1 MKAKITKGGKTKK
14 YNIIDNWDD
23 VTLEKWQQLALGK
36 KLSKAKSK
44 EAKDT
49 IALLSDIP
57 KKLIDQMSLKD
68 VATIFEKLSDLQVK
82 GKLIKVFKIDGEE
95 YGFLPD
101 CDEISLGEWVDIEAY
116 LKDGLEK
123 NIHKIM
129 AVLFRKVTSKEGKV
143 YSIEAYSGGRERAEK
158 FKNKMNAAQVQ
169 QSLVFFWNFG
179 SELLI
184 ILKLYLA
191 KLMKKIQEETNSL
204 ANGDGSEFSTV

>member
-1 MKAKITKGGKTKK
+1 MKAKITKDGKTNK

-36 KLSKAKSK
+36 YNLKSK

-57 KKLIDQMSLKD
+57 KKLIDEMSLKD
-68 VATIFEKLSDLQVK
+68 VAMIFEKVSNLQVK
-82 GKLIKVFKIDGEE
+82 GKLKKVFEIDEQE

-101 CDEISLGEWVDIEAY
+101 CDEISLGEWADIETY

-129 AVLFRKVTSKEGKV
+129 AVLFRPVTSKEGNV
-143 YSIEAYSGGRERAEK
+143 YSIEAYSSGRERAEK
-158 FKNKMNAAQVQ
+158 FKKKMNAAQVQ
-169 QSLVFFWNFG
+169 QSLVFFWTFG
-179 SELLI
+179 RELLG
-184 ILKLYLA
+184 ILPLFLMEKLN
-191 KLMKKIQEETNSL
+191 KIQEKNNL
-204 ANGDGSEFSTV
+204 LKDGDGAE

>member
-14 YNIIDNWDD
+14 YNIIDSWED
-23 VTLEKWQQLALGK
+23 VTLDKWQRLVLGNK
-36 KLSKAKSK
+36 VSKAKTK

-68 VATIFEKLSDLQVK
+68 VATIFEKVSNLQVK
-82 GKLIKVFKIDGEE
+82 GKLKKVFEIDGEE

-101 CDEISLGEWVDIEAY
+101 CDEISLGEWVDIETY

-129 AVLFRKVTSKEGKV
+129 AVLFRPVTSKEGK
-143 YSIEAYSGGRERAEK
+143 I
-158 FKNKMNAAQVQ
+158 
-169 QSLVFFWNFG
+169 
-179 SELLI
+179 
-184 ILKLYLA
+184 
-191 KLMKKIQEETNSL
+191 
-204 ANGDGSEFSTV
+204 